1 MKIRLGDLAVLGG
14 TPAFKEPR
22 HVGRP
27 NVFRREAFI
36 ARVEDMF
43 ERRWLTNDGPYVQ
56 ELERTLERILGVA
69 HCVAV
74 SNATIGMAIA
84 ARAIGLT
91 GEVIVPAFT
100 FVATP
105 HVLEWHGITPVFADA
120 DPATHNLDPAC
131 VKQLITS
138 RTTGVLGVHVW
149 GRPCAIDE
157 LTDLTD
163 RYGLALLFDAGHAFA
178 GSHQGRMLGNFGR
191 AEIFSFHATKFVH
204 SFEGGAIATNDTAL
218 ATRVARMRNFGF
230 GGSGEVTDVGI
241 NGKMSEV
248 AAAMGLTSLESLD
261 EIVAVNRHNHEM
273 YRARLS
279 RVPGLRVA
287 QYDSRERANY
297 QYVVAEVDAA
307 EAGISRD
314 VLHKALLAE
323 GVLARRYFHPGCHRM
338 EPYRSLPRYRDLHL
352 PVTERLAERV
362 LCLPT
367 GIAMSPG
374 NIDEVCDIIEICMV
388 HGPELSSRIHDPSLT
403 AKPAIEQ

>member
-1 MKIRLGDLAVLGG
+1 MLGG

-27 NVFRREAFI
+27 NVLRREAFI
-36 ARVEDMF
+36 ARIEGMF
-43 ERRWLTNDGPYVQ
+43 ERGWLTNDGPYVQ
-56 ELERTLERILGVA
+56 ELERALERLLGVE
-69 HCVAV
+69 HCLVV
-74 SNATIGMAIA
+74 SNATIGLAIA

-100 FVATP
+100 FAATP
-105 HVLEWHGITPVFADA
+105 HVLEWQGITPVFADA
-120 DPATHNLDPAC
+120 DPTTHNLDPAS

-149 GRPCAIDE
+149 GRPCAVDE

-178 GSHQGRMLGNFGR
+178 ASHRGRMLGNFGR
-191 AEIFSFHATKFVH
+191 AEVFSFHATKFVH

-218 ATRVARMRNFGF
+218 AARIARMRNFGF
-230 GGSGEVTDVGI
+230 DGEGEVTDVGI
-241 NGKMSEV
+241 NGKMNEA
-248 AAAMGLTSLESLD
+248 AAAMGLTSLESL
-261 EIVAVNRHNHEM
+261 EQIVAVNRHNYEM

-287 QYDSRERANY
+287 QYSSCERANY
-297 QYVVAEVDAA
+297 QYVVAEVDAG
-307 EAGISRD
+307 EVGISRD
-314 VLHKALLAE
+314 VLLRALVAE
-323 GVLARRYFHPGCHRM
+323 GVLARRYFYPGCHRM
-338 EPYRSLPRYRDLHL
+338 EPYRSMARYRGVRL

-367 GIAMSPG
+367 GIAMSAG
-374 NIDEVCDIIEICMV
+374 DIDEVCDIIEMCLA
-388 HGPELSSRIHDPSLT
+388 HGPELSIRIRDLPHPT
-403 AKPAIEQ
+403 K